1 MTVYNQPSLSSFSCL
16 VFSNGEEWYR
26 LRSAVQQ
33 NLMRPKAIEVY
44 LPIVTEIADEF
55 IERVKEIMDDSGHV
69 PDLRNEISK
78 WNIEC
83 KFNTENV

>member
-1 MTVYNQPSLSSFSCL
+1 
-16 VFSNGEEWYR
+16 
-26 LRSAVQQ
+26 
-33 NLMRPKAIEVY
+33 MRPKAIEVY